1 MGIIMDISH
10 HQPSNK
16 IDWAKAAKEV
26 DLVIIRVQ
34 YGSNLIDREYKK
46 HVANCKKY
54 GIPFGHYAYGMFVS
68 VNDAIVEAKDFINR
82 ADNDALFLALDVEG
96 DTVKSCGTKDLAKAS
111 QAFIDVLKDVGYKTG
126 FYVSHELYKK
136 YDLDK
141 VKADFLWLPRYG
153 KDNGKP
159 DKKPDYPCCLWQYS
173 QYCKVDWYK
182 GGLDFNLLNGDKSLE
197 WFTGKKKTTP
207 VNKPKK
213 KPESKPVSKPKDEK
227 YTVVKTLNAYINAA
241 DAKAKKNAKGK
252 VSAGTYHVFNKANG
266 MINVTPIKGVAGSW
280 INPADNKKSA
290 TSTTKAKYHVVGKG
304 EVLSQ
309 IAAKYN
315 TSVSAILKLNKN
327 IKDKNLI
334 YPKQKIR
341 VK

>member
-1 MGIIMDISH
+1 MQKH
-10 HQPSNK
+10 HKLLST
-16 IDWAKAAKEV
+16 
-26 DLVIIRVQ
+26 
-34 YGSNLIDREYKK
+34 Y
-46 HVANCKKY
+46 
-54 GIPFGHYAYGMFVS
+54 
-68 VNDAIVEAKDFINR
+68 
-82 ADNDALFLALDVEG
+82 
-96 DTVKSCGTKDLAKAS
+96 
-111 QAFIDVLKDVGYKTG
+111 VLKDVGYKTG

-159 DKKPDYPCCLWQYS
+159 DKNPDYPCCLWQYS

-213 KPESKPVSKPKDEK
+213 KTESKPVSKPKDEK

-241 DAKAKKNAKGK
+241 DAKARKNVKGT

-304 EVLSQ
+304 EVLSK

-334 YPKQKIR
+334 YANQKIR